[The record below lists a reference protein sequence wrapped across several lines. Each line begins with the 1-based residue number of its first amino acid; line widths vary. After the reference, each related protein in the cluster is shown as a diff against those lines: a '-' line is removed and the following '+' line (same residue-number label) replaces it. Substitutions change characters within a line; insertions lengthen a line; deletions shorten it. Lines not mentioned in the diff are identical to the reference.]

1 GTANIKWALVKADA
15 TILQQSGGISVTS
28 HSAGSYILDLGSAIN
43 AKLILASS
51 ASAGSDTSGRDST
64 IAGPCG
70 GTNEGSICPSGNDT
84 SHVRVQTFNAT
95 GVAGDHP
102 FYVAVVG

>member
-1 GTANIKWALVKADA
+1 VKADA
-15 TILQQSGGISVTS
+15 TILQQSGGISITS
-28 HSAGSYILDLGSAIN
+28 HSTGNYILDFGGAIN
-43 AKLILASS
+43 AKLILATSSS
-51 ASAGSDTSGRDST
+51 ASSDTTGRDAT

-102 FYVAVVG
+102 FYVAVIG